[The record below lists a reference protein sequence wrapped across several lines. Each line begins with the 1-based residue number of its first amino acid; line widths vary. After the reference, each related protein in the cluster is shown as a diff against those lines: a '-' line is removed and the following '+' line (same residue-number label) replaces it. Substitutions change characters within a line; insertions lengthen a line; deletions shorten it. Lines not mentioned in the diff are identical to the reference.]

1 MGQEKAAIGTVGWF
15 DLTTEKAEEI
25 RDFYQSVVGWKSSP
39 LNMGEYDDFVMSA
52 PGSGTPVSGV
62 CHARGGN
69 AGLPP
74 QWLMYVNVANVDDS
88 ARKCAEVGG
97 EIIAPIKNMGGHG
110 RYCVIKDPAGA
121 VIALFEQE

>member
-1 MGQEKAAIGTVGWF
+1 MAQEKAAIGTVGWF
-15 DLTTEKAEEI
+15 DLTVKKAEEI
-25 RDFYQSVVGWKSSP
+25 RDFYQSVVGWKSSS

-52 PGSGTPVSGV
+52 PESGTPVSGV

-69 AGLPP
+69 SGLPP

-88 ARKCAEVGG
+88 AGKCAELGG
-97 EIIAPIKNMGGHG
+97 EIIAPIKKMSGHG

>member
-1 MGQEKAAIGTVGWF
+1 MSQEKAAIGTVGWF
-15 DLTTEKAEEI
+15 DLTIEKAEDI
-25 RDFYQSVVGWKSSP
+25 RDFYQSVVGWNSSS
-39 LNMGEYDDFVMSA
+39 LSMGEYDDFVMSA
-52 PGSGTPVSGV
+52 PEAGTPVAGV

-69 AGLPP
+69 TGLPP

-88 ARKCAEVGG
+88 AAKCAELGG
-97 EIIAPIKNMGGHG
+97 ELITPIKNMSGHG